1 MKKKKELTI
10 RGQLQREESR
20 MREQPRT
27 LPRCAQLSAEGA
39 LCTQLQVEGTLC
51 TLLLNSTCSSN
62 LARSAQ
68 LSVRQIKYFSTFQ
81 EVRSSLQAPQK
92 GRAHHHVD
100 VHPCLAHL
108 RADLVGVRTSRV
120 SDRS

>member
-1 MKKKKELTI
+1 
-10 RGQLQREESR
+10 

-39 LCTQLQVEGTLC
+39 LCTQLQVEGTLCTLLLVEGTLC